1 MSPSSRRPSDGPTR
15 ISGHTAR
22 KRFGQHFLTDA
33 GVIDAIVVALNPRP
47 GQELVEIGPGL
58 GALTWP
64 VLDRAQRLTV
74 VELDRDLA
82 ARWRAREAERVRVI
96 ESDALAL
103 DFATLGAQLR
113 LFGNLPYNISS
124 PLLFHLLGAA
134 EQVLDQHF
142 MLQQEVVERMVAQP
156 ACADYGRMSVMLQW
170 RYRMWDIL
178 HVGPQAFS
186 PPPRVNSAVVRMLPR
201 AAGELHG
208 LAPERLKEVTGA
220 AFAQRRKLMRH
231 SLEPWLAARGY
242 SGRFDMHRRAEEVG
256 VDEYVHLALELA
268 AIESRAV

>member
-1 MSPSSRRPSDGPTR
+1 M
-15 ISGHTAR
+15 A
-22 KRFGQHFLTDA
+22 
-33 GVIDAIVVALNPRP
+33 ALDPRP
-47 GQELVEIGPGL
+47 GQQLVEIGPGL

-82 ARWRAREAERVRVI
+82 ARWRAREPQRVRVI

-103 DFATLGAQLR
+103 DFTTLGAGLR
-113 LFGNLPYNISS
+113 VFGNLPYNISS
-124 PLLFHLLGAA
+124 PLLFHLLSAA
-134 EQVLDQHF
+134 ELILDQHF
-142 MLQQEVVERMVAQP
+142 MLQQEVVARMVAQP

-186 PPPRVNSAVVRMLPR
+186 PPPRVHSAVVRMRPR
-201 AAGELHG
+201 AGGELRG
-208 LAPERLKEVTGA
+208 LAPVLLQEVTAA
-220 AFAQRRKLMRH
+220 AFAQRRKLLRH

-242 SGRFDMHRRAEEVG
+242 GGRFDMQRRAEEVS
-256 VDEYVHLALELA
+256 VDEYVQLALDLA
-268 AIESRAV
+268 AIELPEV